1 MKKQLFRKFAV
12 LAISSSLMTSVVY
25 AQQSDKIGTMPV
37 IKNWT
42 APNYKM
48 LSQDVVDEVFAKHS
62 GELQSLTLQGVP
74 PGYKD
79 VIKGTMFAGT
89 FPERI
94 GKVSGE
100 SDVEVI
106 QKGYMIIDQRYGKK
120 DDPRKFNALMP
131 LRDKAG
137 NHIGLAVMVFNYP
150 LGSSKTE
157 KDFVRL
163 AFEIRDEISAK
174 IPSHTAMFMP
184 K

>member
-1 MKKQLFRKFAV
+1 
-12 LAISSSLMTSVVY
+12 
-25 AQQSDKIGTMPV
+25 
-37 IKNWT
+37 
-42 APNYKM
+42 
-48 LSQDVVDEVFAKHS
+48 
-62 GELQSLTLQGVP
+62 
-74 PGYKD
+74 
-79 VIKGTMFAGT
+79 MFAGT

-94 GKVSGE
+94 GKMSGE

-106 QKGYMIIDQRYGKK
+106 KKGYMIIDQRYDKK

-137 NHIGLAVMVFNYP
+137 NHIGLAVMAFKYP
-150 LGSSKTE
+150 LGSPKTE